1 MEKVSHSKESEVHLN
16 NKGTRKPNGSGY
28 IRERRNG
35 LWEGQYTSGYDL
47 KTGKQIQ
54 RSVYGKTQAEV
65 RRKLAEIE
73 VKIDKGTF
81 VTPQKITLGEW
92 LDIWMTEYTGNIKSS
107 TRGSYEQRVRVH
119 IKPYLGRFKLTALT
133 TQIIQTFY
141 NELQTKENLSPKTVR
156 NTHVALHRA
165 LEIAR
170 KLGYINANPAD
181 LVILPRMEPK
191 KIRTLDKD
199 ELIDFLTEIK
209 GHKYEAI
216 MFTTVFTGL
225 RLGEVLGLT
234 WDCVDFDN
242 NLITVEKQHGRDRVT
257 GEYVFSSIKNDQ
269 TRVLT
274 VAQEVMNVL
283 KDHKRQQRQMAK
295 DAGKEWSNPKNLVFT
310 TETGR
315 YIENKMLYMYFK
327 RVVKKIGMSDMR
339 FHDLRHTYAVNSLK
353 AGDDIK
359 TLQENL
365 GHATA
370 SFTLSTYAHATPNMK
385 QECARRM
392 DNFIHSVIS
401 EE

>member
-1 MEKVSHSKESEVHLN
+1 MRTKNS
-16 NKGTRKPNGSGY
+16 RAANGRGS
-28 IRERRNG
+28 IRERKDG
-35 LWEGQYTSGYDL
+35 LWEGQYTAGYDL
-47 KTGKQIQ
+47 KTGKIKR
-54 RSVYGKTQAEV
+54 RSVYGKSQAEV

-73 VKIDKGTF
+73 VKMDNGTY
-81 VTPQKITLGEW
+81 VAPQKITLGEW
-92 LDIWMTEYTGNIKSS
+92 VDIWLKEYTGNIKSS
-107 TRGSYEQRVRVH
+107 TRASYEQRVRVH
-119 IKPYLGRFKLTALT
+119 IKPYLGRFRLTALT

-191 KIRTLDKD
+191 KVRTLDKD

-209 GHKYEAI
+209 GHKYEPLL
-216 MFTTVFTGL
+216 FTTVFTGL

-234 WDCVDFDN
+234 WDCIDFDN
-242 NLITVEKQHGRDRVT
+242 NTITVEKQHGRDRVT
-257 GEYVFSSIKNDQ
+257 GEYVFTSIKNDQ
-269 TRVLT
+269 TRILT
-274 VAQEVMNVL
+274 VAEEVMNVL
-283 KDHKRQQRQMAK
+283 REHKRNQRLMAK
-295 DAGKEWSNPKNLVFT
+295 EAGKAWSNPKNLVFT

-327 RVVKKIGMSDMR
+327 RVMKKIGMSDMR

-392 DNFIHSVIS
+392 DTFIRSVVPK
-401 EE
+401 